1 MTTRGWLRRAVV
13 EAQNSA
19 ESLQATNETAGRLL
33 DEGHDLRKQPAT
45 EPVSQ
50 FGEASAIAVIEAHAL
65 SGEPGL
71 QQSIL
76 FAQKRDDVRLPTLE
90 AKAASSNWNGSTV
103 EVYAMPP
110 IHLWDTTRS
119 TAIIDCAAAPPR
131 RQLPITSRS
140 SALCSVSPQRSRI
153 AKAAAGT
160 SSASQLPCLTTRS
173 DPEKFAP
180 MVVGKSR
187 LSVSEIG
194 FKGDFVEAAGN
205 QGSSR

>member
-1 MTTRGWLRRAVV
+1 MSRTDETAAGGHCERADAGITLKAKYLELVRLASGGLTKARSPARWRNVSKLGPRVTTRGWLRRAVI

-90 AKAASSNWNGSTV
+90 PKAASSNWNGSTV

-110 IHLWDTTRS
+110 IHLWLNWFR
-119 TAIIDCAAAPPR
+119 
-131 RQLPITSRS
+131 
-140 SALCSVSPQRSRI
+140 
-153 AKAAAGT
+153 
-160 SSASQLPCLTTRS
+160 
-173 DPEKFAP
+173 
-180 MVVGKSR
+180 
-187 LSVSEIG
+187 
-194 FKGDFVEAAGN
+194 
-205 QGSSR
+205 